1 MDEPLPDNYESALK
15 ELETQL
21 ARLETGQL
29 SLEEALATYQR
40 GSILLNYC
48 QKRLSDAEQ
57 RIRVLEG
64 NTLQDYAPS

>member
-1 MDEPLPDNYESALK
+1 MDESLPDSYESALK

-21 ARLETGQL
+21 TRLETGQL
-29 SLEEALATYQR
+29 TLEDALTTFQR

-48 QKRLSDAEQ
+48 QNRLSDAEQ

-64 NTLQDYAPS
+64 NTLQDYSA